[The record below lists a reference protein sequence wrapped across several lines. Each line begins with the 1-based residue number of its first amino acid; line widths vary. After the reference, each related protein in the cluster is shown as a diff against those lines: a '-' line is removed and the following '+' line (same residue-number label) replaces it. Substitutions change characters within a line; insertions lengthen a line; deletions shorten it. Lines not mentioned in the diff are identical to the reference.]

1 MEITL
6 IKTLNGS
13 LKPAHNSDYDNL
25 KKIPLNEPLVFSWS
39 KPRNYEFHKKF
50 FGLLKLAFDNQ
61 ELFDIMDDMR
71 EELIIEAGFFRLT
84 YDINGVEKKK
94 AKSISFA
101 LMDEV
106 EFNELY
112 SCLINVI
119 VKWLGITKEDIIEH
133 IEQYF

>member
-1 MEITL
+1 M
-6 IKTLNGS
+6 
-13 LKPAHNSDYDNL
+13 
-25 KKIPLNEPLVFSWS
+25 FSWS

-101 LMDEV
+101 SMDEV